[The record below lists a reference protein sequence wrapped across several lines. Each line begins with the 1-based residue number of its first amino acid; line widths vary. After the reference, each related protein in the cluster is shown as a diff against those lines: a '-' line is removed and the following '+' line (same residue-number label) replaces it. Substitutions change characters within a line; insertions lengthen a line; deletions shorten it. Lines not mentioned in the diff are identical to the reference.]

1 MMSNSE
7 VNFLEDVKTKVQE
20 TKDEVLEIINEKFDD
35 LFEIIDNRIAQLEGD
50 EDIFEDTD
58 EDEEDV
64 EIEEEEDTSV
74 QDRVRQSLLTQ
85 QVANQ
90 IKAQSEVQEPVAV
103 VVPSTP
109 APSLSEMIKQQV
121 NQEQTENAPA
131 VNLTE
136 LIANQV
142 NKQQDLSVVAPESIE
157 DTIEVVEAPADEAQ
171 PVRNMSAIIAELRR
185 DVNVE
190 VEASTEQATEQ
201 LVQQAAA
208 VQQPEAETAQD
219 LSKTIRQQI
228 LTNEVKK
235 QLS

>member
-1 MMSNSE
+1 MSNSE